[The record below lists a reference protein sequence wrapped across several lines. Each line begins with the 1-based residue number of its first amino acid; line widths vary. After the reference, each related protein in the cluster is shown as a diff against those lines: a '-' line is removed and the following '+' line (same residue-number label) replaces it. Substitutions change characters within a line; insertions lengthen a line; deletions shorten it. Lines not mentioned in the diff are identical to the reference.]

1 MRCSIA
7 LREHHVVS
15 TSHGGLDAKRNGSHT
30 AIIHTNTK
38 ATAIEQDSILSK
50 VASTE
55 FIIYRKDGMILRSER
70 YGGQTVVAERVRAD
84 NNQRYFQYD
93 KD

>member
-15 TSHGGLDAKRNGSHT
+15 TSHRGLDVKRNGSHT

-38 ATAIEQDSILSK
+38 ATAIEQGSILRK
-50 VASTE
+50 VESTE
-55 FIIYRKDGMILRSER
+55 FIIH
-70 YGGQTVVAERVRAD
+70 
-84 NNQRYFQYD
+84 
-93 KD
+93 

>member
-15 TSHGGLDAKRNGSHT
+15 TIHGGLGGKRNGSHT

-38 ATAIEQDSILSK
+38 ATAIEQGSILSK
-50 VASTE
+50 VESAG
-55 FIIYRKDGMILRSER
+55 FIIQGRDGRIQRSER
-70 YGGQTVVAERVRAD
+70 HGND
-84 NNQRYFQYD
+84 S
-93 KD
+93 